1 MNSHHDEA
9 YVHEPATAANTGQPS
24 VDVRHSMVD
33 HAASAD
39 REISADD
46 QSDHSQTLAAG
57 PTDAMIAEAS
67 ITLLAVAGAPSA
79 ALRRALQDGFI
90 ERYWPEVYALVGTPQ
105 EPEWH
110 PEGDVWQ
117 HTLQVVDAAASIA
130 EREIAAGRLRDT
142 DRLVLIAGALCHDL
156 GKPATTATIGGR
168 ITSRGHEDAGV
179 PIARDFLDRVV
190 RQPALTRHVL
200 PLVAEH
206 MRPPLLYQCE
216 QRGESQHRAVRA
228 LERRLR
234 TGKPGLYP
242 DGGSSLYLLAL
253 IAEADQRGRNPH
265 GTTPFARHQVAG
277 CDEWRTWMLDHHEAL
292 QRTAQP
298 ATPYITASDLLGHT
312 SIGTGPALGVV
323 LTCVELDQRD
333 GLVASPAEAR
343 RRALAHYERLSRY
356 IEQTAAD
363 PRRGWSDLRRRDD
376 PRRVAPGT
384 ASAPAPHDA

>member
-1 MNSHHDEA
+1 M
-9 YVHEPATAANTGQPS
+9 VPS
-24 VDVRHSMVD
+24 V
-33 HAASAD
+33 
-39 REISADD
+39 
-46 QSDHSQTLAAG
+46 
-57 PTDAMIAEAS
+57 
-67 ITLLAVAGAPSA
+67 
-79 ALRRALQDGFI
+79 ALRFALRIGFI
-90 ERYWPEVYALVGTPQ
+90 QRHWPEVYALVGTPQ

-110 PEGDVWQ
+110 AEGDVWQ

-130 EREIAAGRLRDT
+130 DREIGDGRLRDT

-179 PIARDFLDRVV
+179 PLARRLLDRVV
-190 RQPALTRHVL
+190 RWPALTRHVL

-206 MRPPLLYQCE
+206 MRPPLLYQSE

-242 DGGSSLYLLAL
+242 DGGSSLYLLTL

-265 GTTPFARHQVAG
+265 GTTPLARHQVQG
-277 CDEWRTWMLDHHEAL
+277 CDEWRSWMLDHHEAL

-298 ATPYITASDLLGHT
+298 ATPYITASDLLEQT
-312 SIGTGPALGVV
+312 SIGAGPALGVV

-333 GLVASPAEAR
+333 GLVASPAEAVQ
-343 RRALAHYERLSRY
+343 RAQDHYERLSRY
-356 IEQTAAD
+356 VEQMAAD
-363 PRRGWSDLRRRDD
+363 AHRGWSGLRRRDD
-376 PRRVAPGT
+376 PRCVAPGAAST
-384 ASAPAPHDA
+384 PAASASHPQPPGRRQRS